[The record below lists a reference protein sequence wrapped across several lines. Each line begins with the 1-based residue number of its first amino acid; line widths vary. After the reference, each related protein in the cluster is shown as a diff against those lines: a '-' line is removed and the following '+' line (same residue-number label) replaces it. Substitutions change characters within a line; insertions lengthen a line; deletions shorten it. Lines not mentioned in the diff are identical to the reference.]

1 MPKKIVSVGQ
11 EVLPEASETA
21 TTLSEASTKCYSE
34 PFQQP
39 SLPGTW
45 YKERVYI
52 IRRLYPEL
60 SRHIKTKRKSL
71 KDVYNEYL
79 KEMSLIPTLG
89 ADVIKEREL
98 EKSSLEELI
107 KGMLEEE

>member
-1 MPKKIVSVGQ
+1 VSVGQ
-11 EVLPEASETA
+11 EVLHKASETA
-21 TTLSEASTKCYSE
+21 STLSETSTRYYSE
-34 PFQQP
+34 PFEQP

-60 SRHIKTKRKSL
+60 SRHVKTKRKSW

-79 KEMSLIPTLG
+79 AEMSRYPTLK

-107 KGMLEEE
+107 KGMVEEE